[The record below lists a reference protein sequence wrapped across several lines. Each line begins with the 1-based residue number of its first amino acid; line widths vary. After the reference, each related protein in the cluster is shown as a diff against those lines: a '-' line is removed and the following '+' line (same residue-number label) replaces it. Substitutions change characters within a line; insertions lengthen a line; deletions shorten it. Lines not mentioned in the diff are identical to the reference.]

1 MPCCRPNTGFSLIEL
16 LLVLS
21 IMAILAGLVLPN
33 SNPAT
38 HDQLMSAAR
47 IMASDLAYARSLAVT
62 YAGPYRVRFDAAENR
77 YTLESSEGK
86 TLPSSPFSSP
96 QDTPTQHVVDLDE
109 LPSMGGAVRLLGA
122 AAGANLTAP
131 VSEVEFGSLGGTT
144 RSDTTRIWLG
154 AGSGAE
160 KRYINVD
167 INPVTGL
174 ATLGTYTGVAPP
186 ASVIPVPASSLKAKS
201 NR

>member
-1 MPCCRPNTGFSLIEL
+1 MPCCRPNAGFSLIEL

-21 IMAILAGLVLPN
+21 IMAILAGLVMPN

-38 HDQLMSAAR
+38 HDQLLSAAR
-47 IMASDLAYARSLAVT
+47 IVAGDLAYARSLAVT
-62 YAGPYRVRFDAAENR
+62 YAGPYRVRFDAAGNR

-122 AAGANLTAP
+122 AGGASLTTP

-144 RSDTTRIWLG
+144 RSETTRIWLG

-174 ATLGTYTGVAPP
+174 ATLGSYTAIAPP
-186 ASVIPVPASSLKAKS
+186 ASVIPASSLKAKS

>member
-1 MPCCRPNTGFSLIEL
+1 MLPLRRPNAGFSLIEL

-38 HDQLMSAAR
+38 HDQLVSAAR

-62 YAGPYRVRFDAAENR
+62 YAGRYRLRFDVAGNR

-86 TLPSSPFSSP
+86 TLPASPFSSP
-96 QDTPTQHVVDLDE
+96 QDTPTQHIVDLDE
-109 LPSMGGAVRLLGA
+109 LPSMGGAVRLLA
-122 AAGANLTAP
+122 AAGGASLTTP
-131 VSEVEFGSLGGTT
+131 VSEVEFGPLGGTT
-144 RSDTTRIWLG
+144 RSETTRIWLG
-154 AGSGAE
+154 AGSNAE

-174 ATLGTYTGVAPP
+174 ATLGSYTAVAPP
-186 ASVIPVPASSLKAKS
+186 SSVISASAI
-201 NR
+201 R